1 MYGKITKYRGDVGIG
16 VIEAD
21 SGRKFRFAKSAI
33 RNSSAHL
40 VGQDVDFIVV
50 ASRPIDI
57 IMMSGSPWTAFGSL
71 GQA

>member
-1 MYGKITKYRGDVGIG
+1 MYGRITKYRSDVGFG

-21 SGRKFRFAKSAI
+21 NGRKFRFAKAAI
-33 RNSSAHL
+33 RNSAAHL

-50 ASRPIDI
+50 SSRPIDI

-71 GQA
+71 GRA